1 MEEKQS
7 LDKNAIIGLVLIVL
21 IVIAFVYINQ
31 PSKEEQARQKKERDS
46 VEMAALN
53 QKVSP
58 VKSDSGTADA
68 GLPAPKDSNALGQ
81 FTKLSSGVS
90 KELVLENKD
99 LRVVISTKGGR
110 PVLVTLKKYQKAD
123 KRQPVTLLKGAQ
135 SRFDYSFPTNENK
148 IIQSD
153 QLFFESDKN
162 GVNASSHADSII
174 LISRISDQKYIQHI
188 YTIQPTGF
196 RIGASIRMVGLQ
208 DIIPANNNSLMLTWN
223 NTPDKQERQVK
234 AERDRTTIYYKTPGE
249 IADNLS
255 ERKDEKEEIK
265 TPVEWI
271 SFKQQYFNSTLL
283 ARTGFADGAML
294 ETKTMGSDSLVKD
307 LSASLYIPFSHK
319 ADERFDMGFFFGPN
333 HYQTLEHEQIGLE
346 RIVYLGWGI
355 FGYVNRFV
363 VIPIFNFLDDYILS
377 YGIIIL
383 LLTLIIKTV
392 LFPLVYRSFKSTAKM
407 RVLKPEVD
415 QLKEKFGNDFQ
426 KQQTETMN
434 LYRKA
439 GVNPMGGCFP
449 MLLQLPILFAMF
461 QFFPSAFELRQ
472 QSFLWADDLSTFDSI
487 WDFGVLPIIN
497 SIYGDHVSLF
507 TLLMTVSSIIFTLMN
522 NQMTGA
528 TGQMKYIGLIM
539 PVIFLGFFNNY
550 AAGLTWYYFLSNLMT
565 IIQQLVIRKFFIDEA
580 ALHASIQENKK
591 KPVKKSGF
599 QQRLEEMA
607 RKRGIDPDQ
616 LNKRK

>member
-31 PSKEEQARQKKERDS
+31 PSKEEQARQKHERDS
-46 VEMAALN
+46 IELASIK
-53 QKVSP
+53 QKAVN
-58 VKSDSGTADA
+58 VKKDTLVADTAVRN
-68 GLPAPKDSNALGQ
+68 LPDSNSLGQ
-81 FTKLSSGVS
+81 FAMVARGES
-90 KELVLENKD
+90 KEITLENKD
-99 LRVVISTKGGR
+99 VKMVLSTKGGR
-110 PVLVTLKKYQKAD
+110 PVLVELKNYKKAD
-123 KRQPVTLLKGAQ
+123 KQHQVTLLNGAQ
-135 SRFDYSFPTNENK
+135 SRFDYSFSTTENK
-148 IIQSD
+148 VIQSD
-153 QLFFESDKN
+153 QLYFESDKAA
-162 GVNASSHADSII
+162 VHAEAHADSLI
-174 LISRISDQKYIQHI
+174 LTSKISDQKYIQHI
-188 YTIQPTGF
+188 YQIQPSGF
-196 RIGASIRMVGLQ
+196 KIGVSVRMVGMN
-208 DIIPANNNSLMLTWN
+208 DIIPSNSNSLMLAWN
-223 NTPDKQERQVK
+223 NMPDKQEMHVK

-249 IADNLS
+249 DADNLS
-255 ERKDEKEEIK
+255 ERKDEKEEVK
-265 TPVEWI
+265 TPVEWV
-271 SFKQQYFNSTLL
+271 SFKQQYFNSTLISKN
-283 ARTGFADGAML
+283 GFADGAVL
-294 ETKTMGSDSLVKD
+294 ETKTLGSDSLVKD
-307 LSASLYIPFSHK
+307 MTASLYIPYTHK
-319 ADERFDMGFFFGPN
+319 PDERFDMSFFFGPN
-333 HYQTLEHEQIGLE
+333 HFQTLEKENIGLE

-415 QLKEKFGNDFQ
+415 QLKEKFGSDFQ

-472 QSFLWADDLSTFDSI
+472 QSFLWADDLSTYDSI
-487 WDFGVLPIIN
+487 WNFGVLPIIN
-497 SIYGDHVSLF
+497 AIYGDHVSLF

-528 TGQMKYIGLIM
+528 SGQMKYIGLIM
-539 PVIFLGFFNNY
+539 PIIFLGFFNNY
-550 AAGLTWYYFLSNLMT
+550 AAGLTWYYFLSNVMT
-565 IIQQLVIRKFFIDEA
+565 ILQQVIIRRFFIDEA

-616 LNKRK
+616 LKKRK